1 MKLTVDSAMID
12 NNNMIKLTGEMV
24 GEYLEA
30 LIFAIDEVKSGN
42 NLPVIIDM
50 AGLTFIDSKGAA
62 FLLNV
67 KQKFN
72 DRKIALAA
80 VPADVRNTLARL
92 HIDEQYRIFSNKE
105 EALMR
110 I

>member
-1 MKLTVDSAMID
+1 
-12 NNNMIKLTGEMV
+12 MIKLSGEMA
-24 GEYLEA
+24 GEYLDV
-30 LIFAIDEVKSGN
+30 LRMSIDEIKGEN

-50 AGLTFIDSKGAA
+50 SGLTFIDSKGAA

-72 DRKIALAA
+72 DRKIALAT
-80 VPADVRNTLARL
+80 VPADVKNTLTRL

-105 EALMR
+105 EAIMR